1 MSNVNLNTDYIPTTI
16 NQINSDFAGRED
28 FDETK
33 ILHIHRRNRAYVW
46 DLQMQQKFLDSILKG
61 YCMQP
66 IVCCSKWENGS
77 ERRYI
82 MDGGN
87 RVTTIRRILDGKV
100 RPLTDNERRK
110 IESTSIILTVMRNL
124 ESKDQRIMFQRLNK
138 NIKVSDGQLYAM
150 SQEDSSL
157 VKEAMALLNDDN
169 YPLRELITRH
179 FFDTRDTDNDGKSNL
194 ANAVALVSG
203 AHNGV
208 HYITKSFNTQ
218 DEEVDNK
225 GDMDRDKIVRI
236 LGSLFEIFTLADN
249 FQPLTDRRRLR
260 GQWSVGYL
268 LGPMLYDILE
278 NPGET
283 RRIQEK
289 WARFIEKLRKDENA
303 VEAIKLSGAQNLT
316 ATRYKRIN
324 RKVDVFM
331 NENRIATEA
340 ELKLLTH
347 PEEKGIVEEE
357 NEEDIESVTE

>member
-1 MSNVNLNTDYIPTTI
+1 
-16 NQINSDFAGRED
+16 
-28 FDETK
+28 
-33 ILHIHRRNRAYVW
+33 
-46 DLQMQQKFLDSILKG
+46 
-61 YCMQP
+61 
-66 IVCCSKWENGS
+66 
-77 ERRYI
+77 
-82 MDGGN
+82 
-87 RVTTIRRILDGKV
+87 
-100 RPLTDNERRK
+100 
-110 IESTSIILTVMRNL
+110 
-124 ESKDQRIMFQRLNK
+124 
-138 NIKVSDGQLYAM
+138 M
-150 SQEDSSL
+150 SQEDSPL

-225 GDMDRDKIVRI
+225 GDVDRDKIVRI

-249 FQPLTDRRRLR
+249 YQPLTDRRRLR

-303 VEAIKLSGAQNLT
+303 IEAIKLSGAQNLT

-340 ELKLLTH
+340 ELKPLTH